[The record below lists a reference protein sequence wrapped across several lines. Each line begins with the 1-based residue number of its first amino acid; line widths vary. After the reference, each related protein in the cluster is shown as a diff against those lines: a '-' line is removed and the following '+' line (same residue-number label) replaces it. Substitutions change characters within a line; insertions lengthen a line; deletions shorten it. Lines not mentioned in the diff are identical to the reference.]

1 MSEGTEKSFSTG
13 DFSNVDDVISIIDAK
28 KESGEAEK
36 FRSGQDLTDRS
47 TEFGV
52 GRHIDRE
59 KDGTETN
66 TDEEKT
72 ELSEDKSS
80 EGTQDEQSAS
90 SEDKSTDKPE
100 AEESVEAQESQSED
114 SKEGEKTETDSS
126 MDLKDDEEYVI
137 EMDDGS
143 EVPIEKI
150 VEDWKNNQNW
160 QKTNTEKAQQ
170 LADEKREFEAQISA
184 FKKDDIQKALDND
197 ELMEA
202 LDDWFEGSDHNPFRD
217 VSFEKT
223 DQAEEQ
229 VQESTEPDEKAMLQ
243 VDREIFELQKVDDR
257 LNDQKNLDQ
266 LLDYAVQNKL
276 ELQHAHKLIQ
286 WDSLVEDYN
295 NVVNELKERNDEL
308 SKMKKMTTES
318 IPDANTKAKGTSKE
332 GFKGTAG
339 TWEGAEDRV
348 LKKLGLIN

>member
-59 KDGTETN
+59 KDETETN

-90 SEDKSTDKPE
+90 SEDKSTDEPE

-143 EVPIEKI
+143 EVP
-150 VEDWKNNQNW
+150 
-160 QKTNTEKAQQ
+160 
-170 LADEKREFEAQISA
+170 
-184 FKKDDIQKALDND
+184 
-197 ELMEA
+197 
-202 LDDWFEGSDHNPFRD
+202 
-217 VSFEKT
+217 
-223 DQAEEQ
+223 
-229 VQESTEPDEKAMLQ
+229 
-243 VDREIFELQKVDDR
+243 
-257 LNDQKNLDQ
+257 
-266 LLDYAVQNKL
+266 
-276 ELQHAHKLIQ
+276 
-286 WDSLVEDYN
+286 
-295 NVVNELKERNDEL
+295 
-308 SKMKKMTTES
+308 
-318 IPDANTKAKGTSKE
+318 
-332 GFKGTAG
+332 
-339 TWEGAEDRV
+339 
-348 LKKLGLIN
+348 